1 MVALPFR
8 LAEQQEIKDPTG
20 ARTRLRT
27 TGQAA
32 GGPSLKGQEQG
43 EVRRRRGQRRGGL
56 GFWQRRGGLGLT
68 DRRRCV
74 QNNRE
79 RFGQGK
85 TIH

>member
-1 MVALPFR
+1 MVALPFQ

-27 TGQAA
+27 IGQPA

-43 EVRRRRGQRRGGL
+43 EVRRRQGQRRGGL
-56 GFWQRRGGLGLT
+56 RRRGGLELT
-68 DRRRCV
+68 DRRRCI

-79 RFGQGK
+79 RFS
-85 TIH
+85 

>member
-43 EVRRRRGQRRGGL
+43 EVRRRQGQRRGGL
-56 GFWQRRGGLGLT
+56 RRRGGLELT
-68 DRRRCV
+68 DRRRCI

-79 RFGQGK
+79 RFS
-85 TIH
+85 